1 MKYLNKLTFKQKTLK
16 YFHFYDVTIVV
27 TKKVKLIMLDIIQNE
42 KLNNTFSQ
50 RILEKNE
57 LLFRQGDLVG
67 DGYIINF
74 GEIRLERNNIKI
86 EKLGKG
92 EVFGIFNLFFE
103 KKIRFFSAHAIV
115 NTEVLIIPQ
124 KHIMKILDNSDP
136 FVTHIFRNWLNLTGR
151 FMTDLNKEVKLKEK
165 VSKLSKLEEL
175 HKKMKMSA

>member
-1 MKYLNKLTFKQKTLK
+1 M
-16 YFHFYDVTIVV
+16 
-27 TKKVKLIMLDIIQNE
+27 
-42 KLNNTFSQ
+42 
-50 RILEKNE
+50 
-57 LLFRQGDLVG
+57 
-67 DGYIINF
+67 
-74 GEIRLERNNIKI
+74 LERNNIKI

-103 KKIRFFSAHAIV
+103 NKIRFFSAHAIV

-124 KHIMKILDNSDP
+124 KHIKKILDNSDP